1 MTHLALRLTTRS
13 EERNTSTSLFMS
25 NNKVRS
31 EESQRHALRLTT
43 RSEA

>member
-1 MTHLALRLTTRS
+1 MTHLALRLTIGQKQG
-13 EERNTSTSLFMS
+13 TSTSRFTS
-25 NNKVRS
+25 NNEVRS